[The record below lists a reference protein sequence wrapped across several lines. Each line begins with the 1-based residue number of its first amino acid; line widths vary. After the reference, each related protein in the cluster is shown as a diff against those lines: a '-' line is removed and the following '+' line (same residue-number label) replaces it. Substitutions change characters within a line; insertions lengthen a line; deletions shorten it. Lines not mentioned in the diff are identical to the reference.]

1 MKYWDF
7 RESGKPRYDFLAYT
21 DGSYRVPRN
30 FGAAACI
37 VLDGEGTAIRYK
49 WSEVSRY
56 STSNRQEM
64 AAIIH
69 ALLHVPEGS
78 SVLVRSDSENGIAQ
92 LTGQVRSKKDAGLV
106 QLFRQVRKERALQVR
121 LEWIRSHSGDPWN
134 DYVDNLCIEALDLF
148 ESDGTRVR
156 EGVETESLY
165 SYIADN
171 KTLSQI

>member
-1 MKYWDF
+1 MTYWDY
-7 RESGKPRYDFLAYT
+7 RESGKPQYDYLVYT
-21 DGSYRVPRN
+21 DGSYLVPKN

-37 VLDGEGTAIRYK
+37 VLDGEGPAICYN

-69 ALLHVPEGS
+69 ALLHTPEGS
-78 SVLVRSDSENGIAQ
+78 SVLVRSDSENGIAL
-92 LTGQVRSKKDAGLV
+92 LTGQVRSKKDWDLI
-106 QLFRQVRKERALQVR
+106 QLYRETVRARRLRVT

-148 ESDGTRVR
+148 EADGTRVR
-156 EGVETESLY
+156 EGVDPEALY
-165 SYIADN
+165 AYLCR
-171 KTLSQI
+171 K

>member
-1 MKYWDF
+1 MRYWDF
-7 RESGKPRYDFLAYT
+7 RESGKPRYDYLAYT
-21 DGSYRVPRN
+21 DGSYLLPKN

-37 VLDGEGTAIRYK
+37 VLDGEGTDICYK

-69 ALLHVPEGS
+69 ALLHTPEGS
-78 SVLVRSDSENGIAQ
+78 SVLVRSDSENGIAL
-92 LTGQVRSKKDAGLV
+92 LTGTVRSKKDWDLV
-106 QLFRQVRKERALQVR
+106 QLYRQTVRDRRLRVS

-156 EGVETESLY
+156 EGVDPHALY
-165 SYIADN
+165 AYLCR
-171 KTLSQI
+171 K